1 MKPTKKKRKK
11 AQIYKNRSEKKVTMN
26 ITKIQRM
33 MRLFLCVNKMENLE
47 EMYKFLESYNLP
59 RLKQKD
65 RKYEDQSYVLK
76 LKVFQLKH
84 FQ

>member
-11 AQIYKNRSEKKVTMN
+11 AQIYKNRSEKKVIMN

-59 RLKQKD
+59 RLKQEEIEKD
-65 RKYEDQSYVLK
+65 KQNIHKYWNWASD
-76 LKVFQLKH
+76 
-84 FQ
+84 

>member
-11 AQIYKNRSEKKVTMN
+11 AQIYKNRSEKKVIMN

-59 RLKQKD
+59 RLKQEEIEKD
-65 RKYEDQSYVLK
+65 KQNIHKY
-76 LKVFQLKH
+76 
-84 FQ
+84 

>member
-59 RLKQKD
+59 RLKQEEIEKD
-65 RKYEDQSYVLK
+65 KQNIHKY
-76 LKVFQLKH
+76 
-84 FQ
+84 